1 MIARFLAPPRCDLV
15 FVLDG
20 TGVIFGGHTEIV
32 LHVHDVSKLAS
43 EEFDC
48 SGSTAKREV
57 VESL

>member
-1 MIARFLAPPRCDLV
+1 MIVRFLAPPRRDLV

-43 EEFDC
+43 EEFHC
-48 SGSTAKREV
+48 GRSIAERGVIET
-57 VESL
+57 L